1 MSLDSAITNLLQR
14 LETIT
19 TRLEKVE
26 KIISSGESGS
36 SAPAS
41 SGSEGGADSP
51 AVLDYQDLI
60 NQFIVPFVAAANAIG
75 AKEVIEQSQLVLEAV
90 NKQVEFIRV
99 AANSKKPADAV
110 LQNLIKPTSDLI
122 AKIGGLKDSNRASKF
137 ANNLATVSEGI
148 SALGWVVVSPTPGPF
163 VADMRGGSEFYSNR
177 LLKEF
182 KGKDQNQVDFVT
194 HYNNFLKELQ
204 AYIKKYHTT
213 GLAWNPR
220 GGDAASF
227 QSSAPAASAAPSGP
241 GAPPPGPPPP
251 PANLHDTSSSN
262 SNDAPPDMT
271 RVFGELSKGED
282 VTKGLKKVTADMKS
296 KNRTDKS
303 SVVPASAAKPTS
315 SSSVA
320 KKDEPTKPPVFT
332 LDGVK
337 WRVEYQNGNRGLV
350 IENPEPKQTVYIFKC
365 KETTIQIKG
374 KVNSIC
380 LDNCVKTAVVFEN
393 AIATLETVNC
403 TSVEIQIL
411 GRVPSVSIDKTSGV
425 QLYLSKSSLDTE
437 IVSSKSSE
445 MNVLIPTD
453 DQDFEEKA
461 VPEQYKTFVKN
472 GALVTEPVAHV

>member
-1 MSLDSAITNLLQR
+1 MSLDSAVSTLLQR

-19 TRLEKVE
+19 SRLEKVE
-26 KIISSGESGS
+26 KILSSGEGGS

-41 SGSEGGADSP
+41 SGSEGGVDSP

-75 AKEVIEQSQLVLEAV
+75 ANEVAQQGQLVLEAV
-90 NKQVEFIRV
+90 NKQLEFIRV
-99 AANSKKPADAV
+99 ASNSKKPADAV

-122 AKIGGLKDSNRASKF
+122 AKIGAIKDTNRASKF
-137 ANNLATVSEGI
+137 ANNLATISEGI
-148 SALGWVVVSPTPGPF
+148 SALGWVIVSPTPGPF

-204 AYIKKYHTT
+204 VYIKKYHTT
-213 GLAWNPR
+213 GLAWNPK

-251 PANLHDTSSSN
+251 PANLHDTPTSN
-262 SNDAPPDMT
+262 ANAAPDMT
-271 RVFGELSKGED
+271 RVFGELTQGEN
-282 VTKGLKKVTADMKS
+282 VTKGLKKVTADMKA
-296 KNRTDKS
+296 KNRTDKT
-303 SVVPASAAKPTS
+303 SVVPASASKGSAT
-315 SSSVA
+315 SSVA
-320 KKDEPTKPPVFT
+320 KKDEPAKPPVFS
-332 LDGVK
+332 LEGVK
-337 WRVEYQNGNRGLV
+337 WRIEYQNGNRNIV
-350 IENPEPKQTVYIFKC
+350 IDNPESKQTVYIYKC
-365 KETTIQIKG
+365 KESTIQIKG

-380 LDNCVKTAVVFEN
+380 LDSCVKTAVVFEN

-425 QLYLSKSSLDTE
+425 QLYLSKESLGIE

-445 MNVLIPTD
+445 MNVLIPTA
-453 DQDFEEKA
+453 DQDFDEKA
-461 VPEQYKTFVKN
+461 VPEQYKTVVKN
-472 GALVTEPVAHV
+472 GSLVTEPVAHV

>member
-1 MSLDSAITNLLQR
+1 MSLDSAISTLLQR

-19 TRLEKVE
+19 SRLEKVE
-26 KIISSGESGS
+26 KILSSGEGGS

-60 NQFIVPFVAAANAIG
+60 NQHIVPFVAAANAIG
-75 AKEVIEQSQLVLEAV
+75 AKEVAEQAQLVLEAV
-90 NKQVEFIRV
+90 NKQLDFIRV
-99 AANSKKPADAV
+99 ASNSKKPTDAV
-110 LQNLIKPTSDLI
+110 LQNLIKPTSELI
-122 AKIGGLKDSNRASKF
+122 TKIGGVKDSNRASKF
-137 ANNLATVSEGI
+137 SNNLATVSEGI
-148 SALGWVVVSPTPGPF
+148 AALGWVVVSPTPGPF
-163 VADMRGGSEFYSNR
+163 VGDMRGGSEFYSNR

-182 KGKDQNQVDFVT
+182 KGKDQHQVDFVT

-220 GGDAASF
+220 GGDASSF
-227 QSSAPAASAAPSGP
+227 QSSAPAPSSAPSGP
-241 GAPPPGPPPP
+241 AAPPPGPPPP
-251 PANLHDTSSSN
+251 PANLHDTPTSN
-262 SNDAPPDMT
+262 SNAAPDMT

-282 VTKGLKKVTADMKS
+282 VTRGLKKVTADMKS
-296 KNRTDKS
+296 KNRTDKT
-303 SVVPASAAKPTS
+303 SVVPATTAKSTTTS
-315 SSSVA
+315 SAA
-320 KKDEPTKPPVFT
+320 KKDEPAKPPVFT

-337 WRVEYQNGNRGLV
+337 WRIEYQNGNRNIV
-350 IENPEPKQTVYIFKC
+350 IENPEAKQTVYIYKC
-365 KETTIQIKG
+365 KDSTIQIKG

-403 TSVEIQIL
+403 TSVELQIL

-425 QLYLSKSSLDTE
+425 QLYLSKDTLDIE

-445 MNVLIPTD
+445 MNVLIPTA
-453 DQDFEEKA
+453 DQDFDEKA
-461 VPEQYKTFVKN
+461 VPEQYKTVVKN
-472 GALVTEPVAHV
+472 GSLITEPVAHV

>member
-1 MSLDSAITNLLQR
+1 MSLDSAISNLVQR

-26 KIISSGESGS
+26 KILTSGEGGS

-51 AVLDYQDLI
+51 AVLEYQDLI
-60 NQFIVPFVAAANAIG
+60 NQYIVPFVAAANAVG
-75 AKEVIEQSQLVLEAV
+75 AKEVVEQSQLVLEAV
-90 NKQVEFIRV
+90 NKQLEFIRV

-110 LQNLIKPTSDLI
+110 LQNLIKPTSELI
-122 AKIGGLKDSNRASKF
+122 TKISGLKDSNRASKF
-137 ANNLATVSEGI
+137 SNNLATVSEGI

-177 LLKEF
+177 ILKEF

-204 AYIKKYHTT
+204 VYIKKHHTT

-227 QSSAPAASAAPSGP
+227 QSSAPAASAAPSGAA
-241 GAPPPGPPPP
+241 APPPGPPPP
-251 PANLHDTSSSN
+251 PANLHDAPSSN
-262 SNDAPPDMT
+262 ANAPPDMT

-303 SVVPASAAKPTS
+303 SVVPASAAKPS
-315 SSSVA
+315 SSSSAA
-320 KKDEPTKPPVFT
+320 KKDEPTKPPVFS

-337 WRVEYQNGNRGLV
+337 WKIEHQNGNRGLV
-350 IENPEPKQTVYIFKC
+350 IENPESKQTVYIFKC
-365 KETTIQIKG
+365 KESTIQIKG

-393 AIATLETVNC
+393 AIATMEIVNC
-403 TSVEIQIL
+403 TSVEVQIL

-425 QLYLSKSSLDTE
+425 QLYLSKDSLDTE

-445 MNVLIPTD
+445 MNILIPTA
-453 DQDFEEKA
+453 DQDFDEKA
-461 VPEQYKTFVKN
+461 VPEQYKTVVKN
-472 GALVTEPVAHV
+472 GSLVTEPVAHV